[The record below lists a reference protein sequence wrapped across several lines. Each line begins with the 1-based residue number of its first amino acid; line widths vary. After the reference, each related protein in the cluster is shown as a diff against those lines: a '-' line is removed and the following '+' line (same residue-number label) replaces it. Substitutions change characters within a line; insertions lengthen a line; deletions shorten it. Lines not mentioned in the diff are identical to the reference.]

1 MDESKIITVHAM
13 DGEFDVIASCLDA
26 IPGFKSRLRHMYV
39 SLTRESLV
47 LLLLFANRMI
57 SARTLSFKSPFAISS
72 VLDAAQI
79 VKCKPAVLAELER
92 ALQTAVA
99 RGT

>member
-1 MDESKIITVHAM
+1 MDESKITTIHAM
-13 DGEFDVIASCLDA
+13 DGQFDVITACLDA
-26 IPGFKSRLRHMYV
+26 VPFFKTQSRHIFV
-39 SLTRESLV
+39 SIARESLV

-79 VKCKPAVLAELER
+79 VKCQPAVLAELER